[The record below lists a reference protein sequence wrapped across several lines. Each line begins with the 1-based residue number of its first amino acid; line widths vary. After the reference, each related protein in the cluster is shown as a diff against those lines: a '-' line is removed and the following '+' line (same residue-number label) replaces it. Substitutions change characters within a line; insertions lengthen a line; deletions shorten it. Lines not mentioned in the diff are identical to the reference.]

1 MTTGLHTMDRRT
13 ALRGFVTIAGAAVVL
28 PSIATLGGCS
38 ATPATLDRHTALLK
52 AVIGRI
58 IPATDT
64 PGAIEAGVPEYIA
77 AVFEQHMTPD
87 QQSDFAAGLGAI
99 AALAEREGSSDFAA
113 ATPET
118 QDDVLGKLAGS
129 ANGTPGK
136 DTWQQ
141 LHDMTVFGF
150 YTSEAATEELA
161 YEEIPGR
168 HIGCLPF
175 EDVGRAW
182 LDRGV

>member
-1 MTTGLHTMDRRT
+1 MTIGSHSMDRRT
-13 ALRGFVTIAGAAVVL
+13 ALRGFVTIAGAAVLL
-28 PSIATLGGCS
+28 PSMASLGGCS
-38 ATPATLDRHTALLK
+38 TKPATLDEHMALLK
-52 AVIGRI
+52 AVVGRI
-58 IPATDT
+58 IPKTDT

-77 AVFEQHMTPD
+77 AVFEQHMTPE

-99 AALAEREGSSDFAA
+99 ATLAKREGGSDFLA

-118 QDDVLGKLAGS
+118 QDDILGKLAGS
-129 ANGTPGK
+129 ADGTAGK

-141 LHDMTVFGF
+141 LHDMAVFGF
-150 YTSEAATEELA
+150 YTSEAATQELA

-168 HIGCLPF
+168 QIGCLPF
-175 EDVGRAW
+175 EDIGRAW